1 MISFVGG
8 LIGVGISLLANFG
21 LRILT
26 ELHPVIT
33 LPIMVVAVTV
43 AVGVGVFFGMTP
55 ALKAARKD
63 PIEALRQI

>member
-1 MISFVGG
+1 
-8 LIGVGISLLANFG
+8 
-21 LRILT
+21 
-26 ELHPVIT
+26 
-33 LPIMVVAVTV
+33 MVVAVTV